1 MLKKIIKKYIVLFVV
16 ANTAIMMQ
24 SCSDYLD
31 RFPWD
36 GPSDANYFANEDELM
51 LAVNGLYSAM
61 VYLPLDNMPTNLL
74 LDNMTDMGWD
84 RNNSAMQSMGR
95 GDHNANNGFALTIW
109 RESYRII
116 GKCNFVI
123 NNIDRLEGKID
134 EGLYNRTQSEARF
147 IRAYTYSR
155 LTDYYGSVPFLTEN
169 VGLYDAEIGKTNK
182 ETIVDF
188 ILQELEEIAP
198 MLPATIPA
206 SEAGRAS
213 RAAALTLRARTA
225 LNNRRWEEAASSAKA
240 VMDMD
245 VHSLHSDYAE
255 LFTYAGQNSSEIIF
269 AEQYLR
275 TQNVQTHYI
284 NRRLAS
290 RNALGNSN
298 KIPAQG
304 LVDLFLC
311 TDGLEIDK
319 SGNYDPEKPFE
330 NRDPRLGYTI
340 GVPGSI
346 YLGYQFETHRD
357 STRVWNYNVTPA
369 IRVPNEDATNAY
381 ATFSGYLW
389 RKYVVAE
396 DLDFPDQS
404 ELNIIQ
410 IRYAEVLLI
419 YAEAMIELN
428 RLDHTVYEALNAI
441 RQRPTVNMP
450 VISEGKT
457 QRELRELVRKE
468 RVYELAMEGFRLM
481 DLRRWELADKMM
493 NARVYG
499 SIQSGRLAAAPSID
513 EDGFVDYTKV
523 PNHNEMRVVEVRT
536 FNPARDYL
544 WPIPH
549 IETVTN
555 PNLEQNPGY

>member
-1 MLKKIIKKYIVLFVV
+1 MLFVV
-16 ANTAIMMQ
+16 ANTVTMMQ

-61 VYLPLDNMPTNLL
+61 VYHPLDNMPTNLL

-84 RNNSAMQSMGR
+84 RNNSSMQSMGR

-109 RESYRII
+109 RQSYRII

-123 NNIDRLEGKID
+123 NNIDRLEGEIE

-147 IRAYTYSR
+147 IRAYTYAR
-155 LTDYYGSVPFLTEN
+155 LTDYYGDVPFLTEN

-188 ILQELEEIAP
+188 ILQELQEIAP
-198 MLPATIPA
+198 MLPASIPA

-213 RAAALTLRARTA
+213 RGAALALRARTA
-225 LNNRRWEEAASSAKA
+225 LNNGLWEEAAGSAKA
-240 VMDMD
+240 VMDLG
-245 VHSLHSDYAE
+245 VHSLHPDYAE

-269 AEQYLR
+269 AEQYLA
-275 TQNVQTHYI
+275 TQNVQTHYV

-319 SGNYDPEKPFE
+319 SDIYDPNKPFE

-346 YLGYQFETHRD
+346 YLGIQFETHVD
-357 STRVWNYNVTPA
+357 STHVWDYNRS
-369 IRVPNEDATNAY
+369 IRIPNQDATNAY

-389 RKYVVAE
+389 RKYVVVE
-396 DLDFPDQS
+396 DLEAPDRS

-419 YAEAMIELN
+419 YAEAMIEMN
-428 RLDHTVYEALNAI
+428 QLDNTVYEALNAI
-441 RQRPTVNMP
+441 RQRPTVDMP
-450 VISEGKT
+450 AISPGKT
-457 QRELRELVRKE
+457 QRQLRELVRKE
-468 RVYELAMEGFRLM
+468 RVYELAMEGFRLT
-481 DLRRWELADKMM
+481 DLRRWGLADKMM
-493 NARVYG
+493 NARLYG
-499 SIQSGRLAAAPSID
+499 SIQSGHLAAPPSID
-513 EDGFVDYTKV
+513 EDGFVDYSEV
-523 PNHNEMRVVEVRT
+523 PNLSEMRVVEVRT
-536 FNPARDYL
+536 FDPARDYL

-555 PNLEQNPGY
+555 RNLEQNPEY

>member
-1 MLKKIIKKYIVLFVV
+1 MLFVV
-16 ANTAIMMQ
+16 AHTAIMMQ
-24 SCSDYLD
+24 SCSNYLD
-31 RFPWD
+31 RYPWD
-36 GPSDANYFANEDELM
+36 GPSDANFFANEDELM
-51 LAVNGLYSAM
+51 LALNGLYSAM
-61 VYLPLDNMPTNLL
+61 TYHPSDNMSMNLL

-95 GDHNANNGFALTIW
+95 GDHNANNGFALNIW
-109 RESYRII
+109 RQSYRII
-116 GKCNFVI
+116 ARCNFVI
-123 NNIDRLEGKID
+123 NNIDRLEGQID
-134 EGLYNRTQSEARF
+134 EGLYNRAQSEARF
-147 IRAYTYSR
+147 VRAFTYSR
-155 LTDYYGSVPFLTEN
+155 LTDYYGSVPLLTEN
-169 VGLYDAEIGKTNK
+169 VGLDEAEIGKTPK
-182 ETIVDF
+182 EEIVDF
-188 ILQELEEIAP
+188 ILHELSEIAP

-213 RAAALTLRARTA
+213 QAAALALRARTA
-225 LNNRRWEEAASSAKA
+225 LNNERWEEAANSAKT
-240 VMDMD
+240 VMDMG
-245 VHSLHSDYAE
+245 VHNLHADYAE
-255 LFTYAGQNSSEIIF
+255 LFSYAGQNSEEIIF
-269 AEQYLR
+269 AEQYLA
-275 TQNVQTHYI
+275 TQNVQTHFV

-298 KIPAQG
+298 KIPSQA

-319 SGNYDPEKPFE
+319 SGEYDPENPFE
-330 NRDPRLGYTI
+330 NRDPRLGYSI
-340 GVPGSI
+340 AVPGSI

-357 STRVWNYNVTPA
+357 STHVWNYNESPA

-389 RKYVVAE
+389 RKYAVVE
-396 DLDFPDQS
+396 DLENPDRS

-428 RLDHTVYEALNAI
+428 QLDNTVYEALNAI
-441 RQRPTVNMP
+441 RQRPTVEMP
-450 VISEGKT
+450 AIESGKT
-457 QRELRELVRKE
+457 QEELRQLVRKE
-468 RVYELAMEGFRLM
+468 RVYELAMEGFRLT
-481 DLRRWELADKMM
+481 DLRRWGLADKMM

-499 SIQSGRLAAAPSID
+499 SIQSGYLAAAPSID
-513 EDGFVDYTKV
+513 EDGFVDYTEV
-523 PNHNEMRVVEVRT
+523 PNLNDMRVVEVRT

-555 PNLEQNPGY
+555 RNLEQNPGY

>member
-1 MLKKIIKKYIVLFVV
+1 MLQKILRKYIMLFVV
-16 ANTAIMMQ
+16 ANTVTMMQ

-61 VYLPLDNMPTNLL
+61 VYHPLDNMPTNLL

-84 RNNSAMQSMGR
+84 RNNSSMQSMGR

-109 RESYRII
+109 RQSYRII

-123 NNIDRLEGKID
+123 NNIDRLEGEIE

-147 IRAYTYSR
+147 IRAYTYAR
-155 LTDYYGSVPFLTEN
+155 LTDYYGGVPFLTEN

-188 ILQELEEIAP
+188 ILQELQEIAP
-198 MLPATIPA
+198 MLPASIPA

-213 RAAALTLRARTA
+213 RGAALALRARTA
-225 LNNRRWEEAASSAKA
+225 LNNGLWEEAAGSAKA
-240 VMDMD
+240 VMDLG
-245 VHSLHSDYAE
+245 VHSLHPDYAE

-269 AEQYLR
+269 AEQYLA
-275 TQNVQTHYI
+275 TQNVQTHYV

-298 KIPAQG
+298 KIPSQG

-319 SGNYDPEKPFE
+319 SADYDPEKPFE
-330 NRDPRLGYTI
+330 NRDPRLEYTI

-346 YLGYQFETHRD
+346 YLGIQFETHVD
-357 STRVWNYNVTPA
+357 STHVWDYNRS
-369 IRVPNEDATNAY
+369 IRIPNQDATNAY

-389 RKYVVAE
+389 RKYVVVE
-396 DLDFPDQS
+396 DLEAPDRS

-419 YAEAMIELN
+419 YAEAMIEMN
-428 RLDHTVYEALNAI
+428 QLDNTVYEALNAI
-441 RQRPTVNMP
+441 RQRPTVDMP
-450 VISEGKT
+450 AISPGKT
-457 QRELRELVRKE
+457 QNELRELVRKE
-468 RVYELAMEGFRLM
+468 RVYELAMEGFRLT
-481 DLRRWELADKMM
+481 DLRRWGLADKMM
-493 NARVYG
+493 NARLYG
-499 SIQSGRLAAAPSID
+499 SIQSGHLAAPPSID
-513 EDGFVDYTKV
+513 EDGFVDYSEV
-523 PNHNEMRVVEVRT
+523 PNLSEMRVVEVRT
-536 FNPARDYL
+536 FDPARDYL

-555 PNLEQNPGY
+555 RNLEQNPEY